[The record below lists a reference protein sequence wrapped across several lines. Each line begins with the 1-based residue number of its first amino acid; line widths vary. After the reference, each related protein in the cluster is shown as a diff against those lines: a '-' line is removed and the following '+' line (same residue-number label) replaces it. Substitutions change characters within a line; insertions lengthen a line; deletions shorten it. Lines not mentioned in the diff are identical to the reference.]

1 MSLLLLLSLPWIG
14 SMVAALLPTNARNLE
29 SSWSAAIALAVTVQ
43 LAWLYPQ
50 ISAGEVI
57 IERLAWIPSL
67 GIELV
72 VRVDGFAWMFA
83 EIVIA
88 VLLLAS
94 GVVAVVAA
102 LGLWR
107 LADFFQR
114 MHAPALASTLAAW
127 LVTFASII
135 HFSTRG
141 EGLALHVWLI
151 IIVLS
156 ITAPVTTIMLARA
169 ALFRRRLAGDTLPPP
184 LQREDHA

>member
-1 MSLLLLLSLPWIG
+1 M
-14 SMVAALLPTNARNLE
+14 ALLA
-29 SSWSAAIALAVTVQ
+29 
-43 LAWLYPQ
+43 
-50 ISAGEVI
+50 EV
-57 IERLAWIPSL
+57 
-67 GIELV
+67 LV
-72 VRVDGFAWMFA
+72 
-83 EIVIA
+83 A

-94 GVVAVVAA
+94 GVVALLAA

-135 HFSTRG
+135 HCSTRG
-141 EGLALHVWLI
+141 DGLALHVWLI

-169 ALFRRRLAGDTLPPP
+169 ALFRGRNGGDALPPP
-184 LQREDHA
+184 LQSAR